1 MLCGEFVNT
10 IEIDNKQKNIEFSFF
25 YLEKKREIMIEI
37 IQHLHQNATITYI
50 QVFLGHGVAQFSVFF
65 VHTRTNLHMHAHAYT
80 H

>member
-25 YLEKKREIMIEI
+25 YLEKKRN
-37 IQHLHQNATITYI
+37 HDRNNPTLTSKCNYYI
-50 QVFLGHGVAQFSVFF
+50 YTSIFGTGVAQFSVFF